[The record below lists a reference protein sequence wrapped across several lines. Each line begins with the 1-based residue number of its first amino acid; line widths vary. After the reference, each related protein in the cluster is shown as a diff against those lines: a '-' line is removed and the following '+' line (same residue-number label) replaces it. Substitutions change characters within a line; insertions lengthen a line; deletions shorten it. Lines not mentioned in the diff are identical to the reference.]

1 MSGQKLTQDLQNF
14 YITILEL
21 LCSLTKT
28 GDKLKSFLFLFFFV
42 EKTDFSRW
50 IIPSIELLATYPNL
64 EE

>member
-1 MSGQKLTQDLQNF
+1 MSGQKLTQDLQKF

-21 LCSLTKT
+21 LCSLTKK
-28 GDKLKSFLFLFFFV
+28 GDKLKSFLFLFFV